1 MHKQENLGQGVLTNA
16 IANGILQFLNYA
28 FPVLTLPFLGS
39 VIGVEEFGVV
49 NFFSVLVGYFTLFV
63 IYGFDASATRKVPEL
78 EDDLKKMNLFF
89 VEIQSSKVLLL
100 ILAFIVFSLLV
111 LITPQ
116 GIDNCKVAFAT
127 FGVTAG
133 WALMPNWF
141 MQGIRRM
148 RDLVWINI
156 VPKAIFLGLVFLT
169 IKSEEDSYLYPL
181 FISLSSIIC
190 ALLSITYLKFRLNI
204 SSRIYFNQRVLNR
217 IWQERLVF
225 LSSFVN
231 NFNQTIGIIILGFFV
246 TYSEVGVFS
255 LGWRMMNII
264 QVLVSIP
271 ILQALYPV
279 LGSQL
284 RSDLKSGTKV
294 LNESIPLIL
303 VFIFFSSSFLWGTS
317 PWLIQFFFGE
327 EFIES
332 ARIYRWLS
340 IIPLISMFN
349 HLMGSSFLLNLG
361 YDKEVLKVTIWVSI
375 LAISLN
381 LYLIWNYGL
390 NGAIISIILT
400 ELILFLFYNA
410 VIKKLGFKFWRLSV
424 WKFKIPQVKKNNDA
438 K

>member
-1 MHKQENLGQGVLTNA
+1 MDKQKNLGRGVLSNVF
-16 IANGILQFLNYA
+16 ANGILQFLNYA

-39 VIGVEEFGVV
+39 AIGLEEFGVV

-78 EDDLKKMNLFF
+78 EDDFKKMNLFF
-89 VEIQSSKVLLL
+89 IEIQSSKVLLL
-100 ILAFIVFSLLV
+100 ILAFIVFSLLI
-111 LITPQ
+111 LIIPE
-116 GIDNCKVAFAT
+116 GIDNYKVALAT

-141 MQGIRRM
+141 VQGIRRM
-148 RDLVWINI
+148 SDLVWINI
-156 VPKAIFLGLVFLT
+156 IPKAIFLGLVFLT
-169 IKSEEDSYLYPL
+169 IKSKEDSYLYPL
-181 FISLSSIIC
+181 FISLSIVIC
-190 ALLSITYLKFRLNI
+190 ALLSIIYLKFRLNI
-204 SSRIYFNQRVLNR
+204 SPRIRFNKSVLIR

-225 LSSFVN
+225 FSSFVN
-231 NFNQTIGIIILGFFV
+231 NFNQTIGIIFLGFFV

-303 VFIFFSSSFLWGTS
+303 VFIFSCSSFLWGTS

-327 EFIES
+327 EFMES
-332 ARIYRWLS
+332 VGIYRWLS
-340 IIPLISMFN
+340 IIPLISVFN

-361 YDKEVLKVTIWVSI
+361 YDKEVLRVTIWVSI
-375 LAISLN
+375 LAVSLN
-381 LYLIWNYGL
+381 LFLIWNYGL
-390 NGAIISIILT
+390 KGAIISIIIT

-410 VIKKLGFKFWRLSV
+410 VIKKLGFNFWRFSA
-424 WKFKIPQVKKNNDA
+424 WKLKVPQLKKNDGA
-438 K
+438 

>member
-1 MHKQENLGQGVLTNA
+1 M
-16 IANGILQFLNYA
+16 
-28 FPVLTLPFLGS
+28 
-39 VIGVEEFGVV
+39 
-49 NFFSVLVGYFTLFV
+49 
-63 IYGFDASATRKVPEL
+63 VPEL
-78 EDDLKKMNLFF
+78 EGDLKKMNLFF

-111 LITPQ
+111 LIIPD
-116 GIDNCKVAFAT
+116 GIDNIKVALAT

-141 MQGIRRM
+141 VQGIRRM
-148 RDLVWINI
+148 SDLVWINI
-156 VPKAIFLGLVFLT
+156 IPKAIFLGLVFLT
-169 IKSEEDSYLYPL
+169 IKSKEDSYLYPL
-181 FISLSSIIC
+181 FISLSTIIC
-190 ALLSITYLKFRLNI
+190 ALLSITYLKFKLKV
-204 SSRIYFNQRVLNR
+204 SSRIRFNKSVFIR

-231 NFNQTIGIIILGFFV
+231 NFNQTIGIIFLGFFV

-271 ILQALYPV
+271 ILQSLYPV

-284 RSDLKSGTKV
+284 RSDLRSGTKV

-303 VFIFFSSSFLWGTS
+303 VFIFSCSSLLWGTS
-317 PWLIQFFFGE
+317 SWLIHFFFGE

-340 IIPLISMFN
+340 IIPLISVFN

-361 YDKEVLKVTIWVSI
+361 YDKEVLRVTIWVSI

-381 LYLIWNYGL
+381 LFLIWNYGL
-390 NGAIISIILT
+390 DGAIISIIIT

-410 VIKKLGFKFWRLSV
+410 VIKKLGFNFWRFSA
-424 WKFKIPQVKKNNDA
+424 WKFKVPQVKKNIGA
-438 K
+438 

>member
-1 MHKQENLGQGVLTNA
+1 MDKQKNLGRGVLSNVF
-16 IANGILQFLNYA
+16 ANGILQFLNYA

-39 VIGVEEFGVV
+39 VIGLEEFGVV

-78 EDDLKKMNLFF
+78 EGDLKKMNLFF

-111 LITPQ
+111 LIIPD
-116 GIDNCKVAFAT
+116 GIDNIKVALAT

-141 MQGIRRM
+141 VQGIRRM
-148 RDLVWINI
+148 SDLVWINI
-156 VPKAIFLGLVFLT
+156 IPKAIFLGLVFLA
-169 IKSEEDSYLYPL
+169 IKSKEDSYLYPL
-181 FISLSSIIC
+181 FISLSTIIC
-190 ALLSITYLKFRLNI
+190 ALLSITYLKFRLKV
-204 SSRIYFNQRVLNR
+204 SSRIHFNKSVLIR

-231 NFNQTIGIIILGFFV
+231 NFNQTIGIIFLGFFV

-284 RSDLKSGTKV
+284 RSDLRSGTKV

-303 VFIFFSSSFLWGTS
+303 VFIFSCSSFLWGTS
-317 PWLIQFFFGE
+317 SWLIQFFFGE

-332 ARIYRWLS
+332 VRIYRWLS
-340 IIPLISMFN
+340 ILPLISVFN

-381 LYLIWNYGL
+381 LFLIWNYGL
-390 NGAIISIILT
+390 DGAIISIIIT

-410 VIKKLGFKFWRLSV
+410 VIKKLGFNFWRFSA
-424 WKFKIPQVKKNNDA
+424 WKFKVPQVKKNIGA
-438 K
+438 